1 MYGIKNITFTMSK
14 DDILKIMQEMGVKT
28 FEQLA
33 AQHAILTGFP
43 LSANSIRNNLRDYND
58 VGKGVIGEKLS
69 CQIMSMYRLF
79 LQGKEIKRLKTEL
92 EQCKKSKSL
101 H

>member
-43 LSANSIRNNLRDYND
+43 LSANCIRRALRHYDD

-92 EQCKKSKSL
+92 EQCKKLESL

>member
-1 MYGIKNITFTMSK
+1 MHGIKNITFTMSK

-43 LSANSIRNNLRDYND
+43 LSANSIRRALRHYDD
-58 VGKGVIGEKLS
+58 VGNGIIGEKLS
-69 CQIMSMYRLF
+69 CNIMSMYRLF
-79 LQGKEIKRLKTEL
+79 LQSKEIKRLETEL
-92 EQCKKSKSL
+92 KQCKKLVKL
-101 H
+101 Y